1 VYQFVA
7 STGWASF
14 KQASCQVMI
23 EESVSVPD
31 LPSTLKTL
39 LREFRLS
46 GDLEVHER
54 IDLGA
59 WTTLGTGGLG
69 NLLIRCSTASA
80 AQRAIDLLASHGLRW
95 LVLGAG
101 SRIVVPDA
109 GLRIPLLHL
118 TGDLHRWHVDPD
130 GVVVGGGA
138 KLAQMGG
145 SLARAG
151 VEELES
157 LVAEPGTVGGD
168 LRAAAAGEPSVLV
181 GRLEW
186 LELARPGGGEP
197 RRVTPHDGL
206 DGSWGLRDG
215 RSVAVRARFRVDPT
229 AASGGGVRVLAGQ
242 RPMGP
247 LRGRVAPVVFYD
259 PAAGSAAE
267 LLRRAGCT
275 GLRVG
280 GAQVPEWSANAIVA
294 TAVCTAHDVAEL
306 QRQLRDRVA
315 KHTGVTLTSRLWF
328 VDELGSRI
336 GS

>member
-7 STGWASF
+7 STGWASL

-69 NLLIRCSTASA
+69 SLLIRCSTASA

-168 LRAAAAGEPSVLV
+168 LRAAAAGEPSVLIH
-181 GRLEW
+181 RLEW
-186 LELARPGGGEP
+186 L
-197 RRVTPHDGL
+197 D
-206 DGSWGLRDG
+206 
-215 RSVAVRARFRVDPT
+215 
-229 AASGGGVRVLAGQ
+229 GQ

-259 PAAGSAAE
+259 PAGGSAAE

-280 GAQVPEWSANAIVA
+280 GAQVPDWSANAIVA

-315 KHTGVTLTSRLWF
+315 KHSGVTLTSRLWF

-336 GS
+336 GP